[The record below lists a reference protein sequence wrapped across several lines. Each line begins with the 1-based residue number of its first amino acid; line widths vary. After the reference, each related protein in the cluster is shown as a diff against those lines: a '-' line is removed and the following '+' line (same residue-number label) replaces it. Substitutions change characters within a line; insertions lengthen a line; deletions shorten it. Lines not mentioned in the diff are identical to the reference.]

1 MMRFA
6 LASALALSFT
16 ALGLACGAGE
26 APPPSSPADEAA
38 SARPAAGPRAKA
50 TQLSRSGVR
59 RVVSGGFGRFLQSV
73 EVDDRPAF
81 RDGKFL
87 GFRLTELR
95 GDLEA
100 CDLQRGDVIT
110 RVNGR
115 AIERPEEAQAVFL
128 ALLTAK
134 ELVVD
139 YERGGEGRRLVL
151 PIVDDGGPEASAPAD
166 SQPSQ
171 APQPPQPPPAA
182 APAPTTTPDV
192 PPAIAPAPTPPPPA
206 APAPK
211 PAKKPAKK
219 PAAKPS
225 KD

>member
-1 MMRFA
+1 
-6 LASALALSFT
+6 
-16 ALGLACGAGE
+16 
-26 APPPSSPADEAA
+26 
-38 SARPAAGPRAKA
+38 
-50 TQLSRSGVR
+50 
-59 RVVSGGFGRFLQSV
+59 V

-81 RDGKFL
+81 RDGRFL

-171 APQPPQPPPAA
+171 APQPPPAA

>member
-1 MMRFA
+1 MRSA
-6 LASALALSFT
+6 LVSPLALSLT
-16 ALGLACGAGE
+16 VLGLACGAGE
-26 APPPSSPADEAA
+26 APPPSSPAGEV
-38 SARPAAGPRAKA
+38 SAPPAAPRAKA
-50 TQLSRSGVR
+50 TQLSRSGVK
-59 RVVSGGFGRFLQSV
+59 RVVSGGFGRFLQGV

-128 ALLTAK
+128 ALVTAK

-139 YERGGEGRRLVL
+139 YERAGENRRLVL
-151 PIVDDGGPEASAPAD
+151 PIVDDGGPEASAPVT
-166 SQPSQ
+166 
-171 APQPPQPPPAA
+171 APAPAPA
-182 APAPTTTPDV
+182 APAP
-192 PPAIAPAPTPPPPA
+192 AASAPAAPDAPLSVAPVPSAPPPA
-206 APAPK
+206 APAAK
-211 PAKKPAKK
+211 PKKPAKK
-219 PAAKPS
+219 R
-225 KD
+225 